1 MNPILGI
8 ASRRGAFV
16 ALVVLTLMWGA
27 NWAVMKIGLQYSD
40 PVVFNVQRILTAIVV
55 LFAVMLMQRR
65 PFWPESWPA
74 VIVTGIFQTT
84 MNFGATT
91 MAVATGGIGRTA
103 VLVFTMPF
111 WTLLMAWP
119 VLGER
124 VRGSQWF
131 AVGLA
136 MTGITLIVAPWDWH
150 DDLEPKLWAA
160 LSGFGWATGAVATAY
175 FQGRRRMDGLNL
187 IAWQMV
193 TGVVPLALI
202 PLIWPLPAT
211 QWTGPYVASLIYAGA
226 VSTGIGFILFTAIL
240 ARLPAGT
247 ASLNI
252 LAIPVIAL
260 ILAMTIFGERVLPL
274 EWVGIAAIGA
284 GLAIISARALR
295 GAREKT

>member
-1 MNPILGI
+1 MNPIFGI
-8 ASRRGAFV
+8 ESQRGAFV

-27 NWAVMKIGLQYSD
+27 NWAAMKIGLQYSD
-40 PVVFNVQRILTAIVV
+40 PVVFNVQRILAAIVV

-65 PFWPESWPA
+65 PLWPESWPA

-84 MNFGATT
+84 INFGATT

-124 VRGSQWF
+124 VRGSQWL
-131 AVGLA
+131 AVALA
-136 MTGITLIVAPWDWH
+136 MTGITLIVAPWDWRG
-150 DDLEPKLWAA
+150 DLEPKLWAA

-187 IAWQMV
+187 ITWQMV

-202 PLIWPLPAT
+202 PLIWSPPAT
-211 QWTGPYVASLIYAGA
+211 QWTGPYVASLVYAGA

-260 ILAMTIFGERVLPL
+260 ILAMTIFGERVAPL
-274 EWVGIAAIGA
+274 EWAGIAAIGA

-295 GAREKT
+295 KRATA